1 MRVLRGH
8 SDDVRS
14 VAFSRDGK
22 WVVSGS
28 DDHLVKIW
36 DVATGAEVR
45 SFEGVRFDSLKPQNL
60 GWRCTVFL
68 RAFCSSVLP
77 GRSRRARQARL
88 DQCSVLKDVS
98 VRNLAPGKDS

>member
-1 MRVLRGH
+1 MLNGLFERALCWRWSERRVGWQVRVLRGH

-45 SFEGVRFDSLKPQNL
+45 SFEGVRFDSLKPQNV
-60 GWRCTVFL
+60 GWRCTVFF
-68 RAFCSSVLP
+68 ASVLQLYP
-77 GRSRRARQARL
+77 TG
-88 DQCSVLKDVS
+88 
-98 VRNLAPGKDS
+98 